1 MTCET
6 GHATLRLTGV
16 GDVQIRSEI
25 MGDSAAI
32 AAVNDSAF
40 GSTAES
46 GVVAVLRRDTEPLV
60 SLVIER
66 GPDILG
72 HILFSPV
79 AVDGHDHLVV
89 MGLGPMAV
97 LPRYQRKGLG
107 SLLVRAGLEECRKL
121 GVGAVVVLG
130 HPEYY
135 PRFGF
140 RPASCFGLGCEYDVP
155 DEVFM
160 ATELRQEYFNG
171 FGGTVRYHAAFR
183 DA

>member
-1 MTCET
+1 
-6 GHATLRLTGV
+6 
-16 GDVQIRSEI
+16 VQIRSEI
-25 MGDSAAI
+25 SGDSAAI

-46 GVVAVLRRDTEPLV
+46 GVVEVLRQETAPLV
-60 SLVIER
+60 SLVVER
-66 GPDILG
+66 GHDILG

-79 AVDGHDHLVV
+79 SVDGHDHLVV

-97 LPRYQRKGLG
+97 APRYQRKGLG
-107 SLLVRAGLEECRKL
+107 ALLVRAGLEECRKL

-140 RPASCFGLGCEYDVP
+140 RPASLFGLACEYAVP

-160 ATELRQEYFNG
+160 VTELRHGYFEG
-171 FGGTVRYHAAFR
+171 YGGTVRYHAAFR